1 MSVRDVLRTFGHVR
15 GHERT
20 LLGAVF
26 VLLTAGVTANLLH
39 PSPHDGLIGRE
50 AGSLMAPPTDES
62 FADAW
67 GRPGA
72 PEDAVFA
79 TTAPSPEGPV
89 PEPAP
94 TPSPQPHPPTQPVP
108 PPPPPPPAPGWLPDL
123 PILPPLPPP
132 PLPLPPRSLT
142 LALWGAR

>member
-1 MSVRDVLRTFGHVR
+1 MSGQWSFHAVLR

-26 VLLTAGVTANLLH
+26 VLLIAAITANLLH
-39 PSPHDGLIGRE
+39 PTPFDGVIGRE

-72 PEDAVFA
+72 PSDVVVDVP
-79 TTAPSPEGPV
+79 TTPPGGPG

-94 TPSPQPHPPTQPVP
+94 TPPPQPGPPNEPPLP
-108 PPPPPPPAPGWLPDL
+108 PPPPGPPGPPGWLPDL

-132 PLPLPPRSLT
+132 PDLPLPARA
-142 LALWGAR
+142 LAHGAWAR